1 MQELEL
7 DGENIM
13 KMLKSNKGFTVGS
26 IVAVVLGIILLIALA
41 VPVTQD
47 VVADANLSG
56 TAATIANLL
65 PLLIIVGGVILVAS
79 LYSAA

>member
-1 MQELEL
+1 
-7 DGENIM
+7 M

-47 VVADANLSG
+47 VVTDANLSG

-65 PLLIIVGGVILVAS
+65 PLLLIVGGVILVAS

>member
-1 MQELEL
+1 
-7 DGENIM
+7 M

-41 VPVTQD
+41 VPVTQN
-47 VVADANLSG
+47 VITDANLSG

-79 LYSAA
+79 LYSQA